1 MGASGRT
8 LVIGDVH
15 GCRDEAEDL
24 LARCDHTPDDDVVF
38 VGDLVAKGP
47 DSAGVIDLCLRI
59 GARSVLGNHDAA
71 VLDHLHAK
79 AAGVPNPYLKP
90 SHKPVIESLEP
101 HHVAYLESLPLWI
114 ALPEH
119 NALVVHAGL
128 VPGVAVAD
136 QERALLLNIRTLRA
150 DGTGSKVA
158 EDGVLW
164 GTRWLGPELVI
175 FGHHALAGLQQ
186 HPFALGLDTGCA
198 YGRELTAFVLP
209 QRTIV
214 SVPARRAYAPIKLRG
229 STPPDAPPIAPVEA
243 AAFAHVPLSSLV
255 PGQAV
260 VVRMSPDAGGRP
272 REALLLLD
280 HDGTPRAYINRCEHL
295 PIPIDG
301 GSRHFFTS
309 DKSALLCGTHG
320 ARFRLDSGY
329 CFRGPCRGRSLIAL
343 DLRIEEGIVELRER

>member
-24 LARCDHTPDDDVVF
+24 LARCDYTPDDDVVF

-47 DSAGVIDLCLRI
+47 DSVGVIDLCLRI
-59 GARSVLGNHDAA
+59 GARSVLGNHDAG
-71 VLDHLHAK
+71 VLEYLHAK
-79 AAGVPNPYLKP
+79 TAGVPNPYLKP
-90 SHKPVIESLEP
+90 SHKPVVETLGP
-101 HHVAYLESLPLWI
+101 HHIAYLDSLPLWL

-119 NALVVHAGL
+119 NALIVHAGL
-128 VPGVAVAD
+128 VPGVALPD
-136 QERALLLNIRTLRA
+136 QDRSLLLNMRTLRP

-164 GTRWLGPELVI
+164 GTRWHGPEFVI

-198 YGRELTAFVLP
+198 YGRELTACVLP

-214 SVPARRAYAPIKLRG
+214 SVPARRAYAPLKNRESSRPIPPRSEGPPFARVLR
-229 STPPDAPPIAPVEA
+229 SSLTP
-243 AAFAHVPLSSLV
+243 AHV
-255 PGQAV
+255 V
-260 VVRMSPDAGGRP
+260 VVPMSRDAGGRP
-272 REALLLLD
+272 REALVLVDLD
-280 HDGTPRAYINRCEHL
+280 GVPRAYINRCEHL

-301 GSRHFFTS
+301 GTRHFFSS
-309 DKSALLCGTHG
+309 DKTALLCGTHG
-320 ARFRLDSGY
+320 ARYRLNDGY
-329 CFRGPCRGRSLIAL
+329 CYRGPCRGRSLVAL
-343 DLRIEEGIVELRER
+343 DLRVDGDFIELRER